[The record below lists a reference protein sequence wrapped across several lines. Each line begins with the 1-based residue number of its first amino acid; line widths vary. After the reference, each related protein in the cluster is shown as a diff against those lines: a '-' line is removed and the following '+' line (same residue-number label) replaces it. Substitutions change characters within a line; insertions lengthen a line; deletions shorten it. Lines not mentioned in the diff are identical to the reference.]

1 MYTLQEWL
9 RLDNQELARI
19 VSSRV
24 STAIIYLNGTRRW
37 FLSRNRDWSDYSHIT
52 ARAHQATSQLF
63 FDHGIRALV
72 QPLLGYDL
80 LQRGQDYLVMAVEQ
94 GLAELATEAHR
105 NWYRDSGIRV
115 SFYGD
120 WPTVLPGLGFSHVAG
135 LLADVAEETRRNTA
149 HSLLF
154 GVFADGNLSQIVTLA
169 QEVEGGDHLLE
180 KYYGQP
186 VSPVGIV
193 VGAGQPA
200 VWDIPLLNINQ
211 ASLYFLQ
218 APTFCLNSPTLRN
231 ILYDHL
237 FMRVNDDELYD
248 DVSGD
253 EWKEFAVLGLG
264 QFTRKGWVAS

>member
-9 RLDNQELARI
+9 RLDYQELAR
-19 VSSRV
+19 VVGSRV
-24 STAIIYLNGTRRW
+24 TTAVVYLNGTRRW
-37 FLSRNRDWSDYSHIT
+37 FLSRSRDWSDYSHVT
-52 ARAHQATSQLF
+52 ARAQRAVSQLF
-63 FDHGIRALV
+63 FEHGIRALV

-94 GLAELATEAHR
+94 GLAELGTEAYR
-105 NWYRDSGIRV
+105 NWYRDNSIRV

-120 WPTVLPGLGFSHVAG
+120 WPTVLPRLGFSAIAG
-135 LLADVAEETRRNTA
+135 LMGDVTEETRRNTA

-154 GVFADGNLSQIVTLA
+154 GVFADESLRQIVSLA
-169 QEVEGGDHLLE
+169 QEDGGGDRLLE

-186 VSPVGIV
+186 VSPVGII

-200 VWDIPLLNINQ
+200 VWDIPLLNTNQ

-218 APTFCLNSPTLRN
+218 APTFCLNSHTLRN

-237 FMRVNDDELYD
+237 FVRVNDDELYYD
-248 DVSGD
+248 LPDD
-253 EWKEFAVLGLG
+253 EWREYAVLGLG
-264 QFTRKGWVAS
+264 QFTRKGLVAS